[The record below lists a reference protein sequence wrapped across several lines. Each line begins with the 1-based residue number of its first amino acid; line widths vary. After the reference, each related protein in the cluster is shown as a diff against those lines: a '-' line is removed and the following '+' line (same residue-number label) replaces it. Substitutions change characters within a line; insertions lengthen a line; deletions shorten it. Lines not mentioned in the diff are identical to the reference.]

1 MSESSKKW
9 YVLRA
14 AGGKE
19 KKAKEYL
26 EKEIERRSLQDLV
39 SQVLVPTEK
48 VYKIRD
54 GKRVCTER
62 LYFPG
67 YVLIEAELTGELQ
80 HIIRNEIPHMSGFL
94 TEKRDV
100 GKTQEKIPVPIREDE
115 VRRILGEQDEQA
127 TTEAETVVDYKT
139 GDAVKITDGPF
150 NGFDGTVEE
159 IVEDRSKL
167 KVMVMI
173 FGRKTI
179 LELIFTQ
186 VTKESSK
193 IMAKEIA
200 GFIKLQIKGGAANPS
215 PPVGPAL
222 GSKGLN
228 IMDFCKQFNARTQ
241 ESAGKVL
248 PVVITVYSDKSFTFE
263 VKQPPVAV
271 QLKEAAKI
279 SAGSAE
285 PNRKKVGSVTWEQVK
300 AIAETKMADMNC
312 FTLKSA
318 MTMVAGTARS
328 MGIKVEGEFPEL

>member
-1 MSESSKKW
+1 MSESNKKW

-62 LYFPG
+62 LFYPG

-80 HIIRNEIPHMSGFL
+80 HIIRNEVPHMSGFL
-94 TEKRDV
+94 TEKRERKNSD
-100 GKTQEKIPVPIREDE
+100 GKLQEEKLPIPLRDDE
-115 VRRILGEQDEQA
+115 ARRILGEQDEQIG
-127 TTEAETVVDYKT
+127 TEAETVVDYT
-139 GDAVKITDGPF
+139 VGDAVKITDGPF

-179 LELIFTQ
+179 LELNFTQ
-186 VTKESSK
+186 VTKE
-193 IMAKEIA
+193 
-200 GFIKLQIKGGAANPS
+200 
-215 PPVGPAL
+215 
-222 GSKGLN
+222 
-228 IMDFCKQFNARTQ
+228 
-241 ESAGKVL
+241 
-248 PVVITVYSDKSFTFE
+248 
-263 VKQPPVAV
+263 
-271 QLKEAAKI
+271 
-279 SAGSAE
+279 
-285 PNRKKVGSVTWEQVK
+285 
-300 AIAETKMADMNC
+300 
-312 FTLKSA
+312 
-318 MTMVAGTARS
+318 
-328 MGIKVEGEFPEL
+328 

>member
-1 MSESSKKW
+1 MSDSNKKW

-48 VYKIRD
+48 VYRIRD
-54 GKRVCTER
+54 GKRICTER
-62 LYFPG
+62 LFYPG

-100 GKTQEKIPVPIREDE
+100 SRGSGKAQEEKLPIPLRDDE
-115 VRRILGEQDEQA
+115 VRRILGEQDEMA
-127 TTEAETVVDYKT
+127 SAETETVIDYKT

-150 NGFDGTVEE
+150 TGFDGTVEE

-179 LELIFTQ
+179 LELNFTQ
-186 VTKESSK
+186 VTKE
-193 IMAKEIA
+193 
-200 GFIKLQIKGGAANPS
+200 
-215 PPVGPAL
+215 
-222 GSKGLN
+222 
-228 IMDFCKQFNARTQ
+228 
-241 ESAGKVL
+241 
-248 PVVITVYSDKSFTFE
+248 
-263 VKQPPVAV
+263 
-271 QLKEAAKI
+271 
-279 SAGSAE
+279 
-285 PNRKKVGSVTWEQVK
+285 
-300 AIAETKMADMNC
+300 
-312 FTLKSA
+312 
-318 MTMVAGTARS
+318 
-328 MGIKVEGEFPEL
+328 